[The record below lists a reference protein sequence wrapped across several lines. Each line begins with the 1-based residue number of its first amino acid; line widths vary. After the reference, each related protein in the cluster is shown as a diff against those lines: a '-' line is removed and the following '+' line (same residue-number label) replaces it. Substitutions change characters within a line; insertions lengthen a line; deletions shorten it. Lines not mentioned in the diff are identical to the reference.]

1 MNLVTR
7 QEERTAQVPVRP
19 KWGILTNHAV
29 ILVYVLLHPQ
39 STVRAIASA
48 IAITERATLAILRDL
63 DEDHIVERRREG
75 RRTTY
80 SANFQR
86 LSTVR
91 RGGVDNPLTPRL
103 FVESVIRVLFELSSR
118 VPDAIAKPPPR
129 DRVAPEA
136 LEPRL
141 GTWGFFT
148 NHMLILLA
156 IAQDDLRTVRE
167 LAAAVGITERA
178 AVGIVGQLDSE
189 GIVVRRRLGRRNV
202 YRIDFEAFRGF
213 RGWSFGEWQIPQ
225 ELVDAATEGVRA
237 VAANR

>member
-1 MNLVTR
+1 MNVASRTDERIVPDR
-7 QEERTAQVPVRP
+7 QRP

-29 ILVYVLLHPQ
+29 VLVYVLLRPQ

-63 DEDHIVERRREG
+63 DDDHIVERRREG

-80 SANFQR
+80 SANFER
-86 LSTVR
+86 LASVR
-91 RGGVDNPLTPRL
+91 RGGVANPLTPRL
-103 FVESVIRVLFELSSR
+103 FVEPVIRVLFELSSR
-118 VPDAIAKPPPR
+118 DPDAIAKPPPP

-136 LEPRL
+136 LEPRV

-156 IAQDDLRTVRE
+156 IAQDDSRTVRE

-189 GIVVRRRLGRRNV
+189 AIVTRRRLGRRNV
-202 YRIDFEAFRGF
+202 YSIDFEAFRGF
-213 RGWSFGEWQIPQ
+213 RGWSFGEWQVPSQ
-225 ELVDAATEGVRA
+225 LVDAATEGVRA
-237 VAANR
+237 VASNR